1 MKLNRHLKKKMKKF
15 KFLEFKHKE
24 DWGHDVYLTF
34 LKGRHFS
41 FLQLSLGWTD
51 YPAYPHLQ
59 VSSGCGR
66 LFSLIFWCYKFAIDF
81 EILGHTWRI

>member
-1 MKLNRHLKKKMKKF
+1 MKRF

-24 DWGHDVYLTF
+24 DWGSDVYLTF

-51 YPAYPHLQ
+51 YPAYPYLQ

-66 LFSLIFWCYKFAIDF
+66 LFSLIFWCYKFALDF
-81 EILGHTWRI
+81 EIIGRTWRI